1 MSDSAT
7 TVAKPGF
14 KAMFSL
20 YLAMMS
26 VGMGQTV
33 VFAILPMLGRELHLD
48 LLVFQLPFSDIVIE
62 PREMAITSLSA
73 LTAFAF
79 FIAAPIWG
87 RLSDRWGRK
96 PLIIM
101 GLFGYVIGTLTFN
114 GVAYLGLSGVMMG
127 TALFSCLIISRAFHA
142 VVMSPTHPAAAAYM
156 VDVTSVHERTKGMG
170 KLQAFNQLGVM
181 LGPALAWF
189 VSINYLA
196 PLYIQAGVSLIVGIL
211 VWRYLPSIPVS
222 NTSGKKQL
230 KLSYFDPRYR
240 LFMAVGFAIF
250 SLLGMV
256 QQTLGFYFQDI
267 LAVDGVRAAQLFS
280 SAMVVS
286 SVAILGAQFLVVR
299 RYSGLPMRLLRFGL
313 PFMLLSYVLLA
324 NASALWML
332 YLSMAL
338 FGFGMGLTGPS
349 FTASATMAVESHEQG
364 SLAGLIGAIAGLGF
378 MFGPLVGGALY
389 RISPSYP
396 YWCAAIVMVF
406 IILILSFLEKSWKKQ
421 K

>member
-1 MSDSAT
+1 VSDSAT
-7 TVAKPGF
+7 TVAKPSF

-62 PREMAITSLSA
+62 PREMVITSLSA

-142 VVMSPTHPAAAAYM
+142 VIMSPTHPAAAAYM

-211 VWRYLPSIPVS
+211 VWRYLPAIPVS
-222 NTSGKKQL
+222 NASGKKLL

-240 LFMAVGFAIF
+240 LFIAIGFAIY

-256 QQTLGFYFQDI
+256 QQTLGFYFQDV

-286 SVAILGAQFLVVR
+286 SVAILAAQFLVVR
-299 RYSGLPMRLLRFGL
+299 RYSGLPMGLLRFGL

-324 NASALWML
+324 NAITLWML
-332 YLSMAL
+332 YLSMGL

-396 YWCAAIVMVF
+396 YWCAAAVMVF
-406 IILILSFLEKSWKKQ
+406 IILILSFFEKSWNK
-421 K
+421 